1 MRLCRAKDT
10 FRALRFVP
18 SMHCPAC
25 AGRFLVHQETRCRS
39 EFAFP
44 AQIEENL
51 WEPEKALLGPAGVSL
66 HVL

>member
-1 MRLCRAKDT
+1 
-10 FRALRFVP
+10 
-18 SMHCPAC
+18 MHCPAC

-51 WEPEKALLGPAGVSL
+51 WEPEKALLGPAARRGKLTRAIDEFEHLSAAL
-66 HVL
+66 LGL